1 MKKRVGAKSEIT
13 SPFGTKREIASMS
26 IISTTFGIKDEI
38 ERVFIFY
45 LFFFKSAI
53 SIISRFV
60 NKISLPYELIIEK
73 RQEKPQLNA

>member
-1 MKKRVGAKSEIT
+1 MKKRVGTKSEIT
-13 SPFGTKREIASMS
+13 PPFGTKREIASMS

-38 ERVFIFY
+38 ERVFIY
-45 LFFFKSAI
+45 LFIFFKSAI